1 MERASLILT
10 SNLRRAMETTNLI
23 SKRSPEDCKI
33 CVLDFVREKALYVS
47 DIPCLSKQEIITN
60 YPKLDVSF
68 LSNANHKDTIVLPE
82 SLDQVDQRIQ
92 QFLNFIK
99 NYDGRLEN
107 NEVVLVSHFYFLK
120 RLLKGSFGC

>member
-23 SKRSPEDCKI
+23 SKRSPQDCKI

-47 DIPCLSKQEIITN
+47 DIPCLSRQEIISN
-60 YPKLDVSF
+60 YPKVDASF
-68 LSNANHKDTIVLPE
+68 LPSASLKDTIILPE
-82 SLDQVDQRIQ
+82 SLDQVDQRVQ

-99 NYDGRLEN
+99 NYDSFGN

-120 RLLKGSFGC
+120 RLLKGK